1 MPKVQLSAS
10 EAARCRKPIRG
21 RGGFQT
27 LLKKIASKIGADN
40 TVVLSD
46 DDLEKLLRYSFN
58 YGRGGFQERTKA
70 ATRSAKK
77 K

>member
-27 LLKKIASKIGADN
+27 LLKKIASKIGADT

-46 DDLEKLLRYSFN
+46 SFN